1 MVPRDM
7 LAECIH
13 RFGVE
18 GQFPNRTPVA
28 PLPGGYGPPRELE
41 PDQRVAFVM
50 LHDPQGLA
58 VLDFVAVPPRGVSFL
73 EFHYAC
79 TARDFHVGWFN
90 EESRTVDAMQKNR
103 IRIGRHIDRM
113 TKGPRGFTMNSNLI
127 PRFLHARKLAYQANP
142 AGRVWGTQSDFPP
155 EEDE

>member
-18 GQFPNRTPVA
+18 GQFERRTPVA
-28 PLPGGYGPPRELE
+28 PLPGGYGSPRELK
-41 PDQRVAFVM
+41 PDLRVAFVM
-50 LHDPQGLA
+50 LHEEERLS
-58 VLDFVAVPPRGVSFL
+58 VRDFVAVPPSGVLWL
-73 EFHYAC
+73 ENAYGAM
-79 TARDFHVGWFN
+79 ARDFHVGWLDF
-90 EESRTVDAMQKNR
+90 ELHTPEAIKKQRVL
-103 IRIGRHIDRM
+103 IGQHIDRM
-113 TKGPRGFTMNSNLI
+113 TKGPRGFSMNSNLI

-142 AGRVWGTQSDFPP
+142 AGRVWGTQSDLPP

>member
-7 LAECIH
+7 LAECIQ

-18 GQFPNRTPVA
+18 GQFRDRTPVA
-28 PLPGGYGPPRELE
+28 PLPGGYGLSREPE
-41 PDQRVAFVM
+41 ADRRVAFVM
-50 LHDPQGLA
+50 LHDRETLA
-58 VLDFVAVPPRGVSFL
+58 VKDFVAIPPSGV
-73 EFHYAC
+73 EFIERRYEC
-79 TARDFHVGWFN
+79 MARDFHVGWFD

-142 AGRVWGTQSDFPP
+142 GGRVWGTESDFPP
-155 EEDE
+155 EVE

>member
-18 GQFPNRTPVA
+18 GQFRDRTPVA
-28 PLPGGYGPPRELE
+28 PLPGGYGPPREIQ
-41 PDQRVAFVM
+41 PDRRVAFVM
-50 LHDPQGLA
+50 LHDRKTLD
-58 VLDFVAVPPRGVSFL
+58 VKDFVAIPPSGVEFL
-73 EFHYAC
+73 ERRYEC
-79 TARDFHVGWFN
+79 VARDFHVGWLDF
-90 EESRTVDAMQKNR
+90 ELHTPEAIKQQRVL
-103 IRIGRHIDRM
+103 IGQHIDRM

-142 AGRVWGTQSDFPP
+142 AGRVWGTQSDLPP